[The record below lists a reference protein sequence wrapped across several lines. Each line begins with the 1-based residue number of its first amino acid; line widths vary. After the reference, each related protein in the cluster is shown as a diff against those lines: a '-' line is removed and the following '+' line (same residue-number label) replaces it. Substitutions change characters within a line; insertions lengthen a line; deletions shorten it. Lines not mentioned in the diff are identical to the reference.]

1 MNEIIIY
8 WRENE
13 DLLSRLK
20 EIKAN
25 DQNKLKKGFV
35 KWRNYILK
43 YKA

>member
-1 MNEIIIY
+1 MNEEIIY
-8 WRENE
+8 WRINY
-13 DLLSRLK
+13 DLLNRLK

-25 DQNKLKKGFV
+25 DQHKLKKGFV